1 MITIEQID
9 EFRKR
14 TNSSYEDARYFLEKN
29 NGDILDA
36 IIDFERT
43 KSGRQNKYKKQQD
56 DIGKNL
62 ADILQKGFDTK
73 IVVEDSNS
81 TLFSVPVILLFLLI
95 PLWVPVIILVIFLS
109 ILGYRFRIR
118 DMKSTEVNVSNII
131 RNINEKMKETG
142 GGKNTQKAQHGH
154 GGSGAAG
161 KSGPPVKSG
170 ENYVMPTG
178 NGTNPPEKPGPDSD
192 DDEGYKEYTIE

>member
-56 DIGKNL
+56 DFGKNL

-142 GGKNTQKAQHGH
+142 GGKNAPKDQQKSADV
-154 GGSGAAG
+154 STAG
-161 KSGPPVKSG
+161 KSGPPAKPG
-170 ENYVMPTG
+170 ETSVIPTG
-178 NGTNPPEKPGPDSD
+178 NSPMAPEKPGLD
-192 DDEGYKEYTIE
+192 DDNDEGYKEYTIE